1 MKPRRRL
8 TRQESKEVTRMRLIE
23 AAEALFSRRG
33 FDDTPVDDISELAGY
48 SRGAFYSNFD
58 DKDQVFLAVIDRRW
72 PSISNGLEDIFQHM
86 SEPAER
92 AAAVREWYSNQ
103 WRFKDF
109 VALQM
114 DFTRRAMKDR
124 SVKKHLTEL
133 RRQELEQIASSVV
146 RYLGTTNRAPADRPD
161 VLAVA
166 FLAVARGLATLA
178 IEAGPEMEQL
188 YSEAA
193 KLAFDRMSAPQ
204 ISNVG

>member
-8 TRQESKEVTRMRLIE
+8 TRQESKEATRMRLIE

-33 FDDTPVDDISELAGY
+33 FDDTPVDEISELAGY

-58 DKDQVFLAVIDRRW
+58 DKGQVFLAVIDRRW
-72 PSISNGLEDIFQHM
+72 PSISNAIADIFQHM

-103 WRFKDF
+103 WRLKEFI
-109 VALQM
+109 ALQM
-114 DFTRRAMKDR
+114 DFARRAMKDR
-124 SVKKHLTEL
+124 SVKKHLAEL
-133 RRQELEQIASSVV
+133 RRQELEKVASSVV
-146 RYLGTTNRAPADRPD
+146 RYFGTRDRVPADRPE

-166 FLAVARGLATLA
+166 FLAVARGLASLA
-178 IEAGPEMEQL
+178 MEAGPEMEQL

>member
-1 MKPRRRL
+1 
-8 TRQESKEVTRMRLIE
+8 MRLIE

-33 FDDTPVDDISELAGY
+33 FDDTPVDEISELAGY
-48 SRGAFYSNFD
+48 SRGAFYSNFQ

-72 PSISNGLEDIFQHM
+72 PSISNAIEDIFQHI

-103 WRFKDF
+103 WRLKDF
-109 VALQM
+109 IALQM
-114 DFTRRAMKDR
+114 DFARRAMKDR

-133 RRQELEQIASSVV
+133 RRQELEKVAGSVV
-146 RYLGTTNRAPADRPD
+146 RYFGTTGTLPADRPE

-178 IEAGPEMEQL
+178 VEAGPELEQL
-188 YSEAA
+188 YLEAA
-193 KLAFDRMSAPQ
+193 KLAFDRVSAPQ
-204 ISNVG
+204 ISNIG

>member
-1 MKPRRRL
+1 
-8 TRQESKEVTRMRLIE
+8 VTRMRLIE

-103 WRFKDF
+103 WRLKDF
-109 VALQM
+109 IALQM
-114 DFTRRAMKDR
+114 DFARRAMKDR
-124 SVKKHLTEL
+124 TVRKHLAEL
-133 RRQELEQIASSVV
+133 RSQELETVADSVV
-146 RYLGTTNRAPADRPD
+146 RYFGASDRVPAERPEA
-161 VLAVA
+161 LALA
-166 FLAVARGLATLA
+166 FLAVVRGLASLA
-178 IEAGPEMEQL
+178 IEAGPEMKQL

-193 KLAFDRMSAPQ
+193 RLAFDRMSAPP
-204 ISNVG
+204 ISNIG